1 MYKVL
6 IVDDDPS
13 ILELNRD
20 IFEESNYQVSTAE
33 NGKIALEKTTDTAF
47 DLIVTDL
54 IMPEMGGLDFICA
67 LKDSG
72 IDTPIIVVTGDESET
87 LGIVEGMADAVFPKP
102 YTHQELSYAADLIL
116 KNKAS

>member
-47 DLIVTDL
+47 DLSVTDL
-54 IMPEMGGLDFICA
+54 IKPPI
-67 LKDSG
+67 SG
-72 IDTPIIVVTGDESET
+72 IIRSVTIRSTGT
-87 LGIVEGMADAVFPKP
+87 IWR
-102 YTHQELSYAADLIL
+102 
-116 KNKAS
+116 